1 MHRCLRVK
9 MVAEVLAVAG
19 VNTKAAAKVA
29 RAAEAAQEIAAD
41 TQVHQA
47 ARAVLQTAR
56 AALNANIHP
65 VIYESR
71 ITNEK

>member
-29 RAAEAAQEIAAD
+29 HAAEAALAIAAD
-41 TQVHQA
+41 TQVHLA

-56 AALNANIHP
+56 AALNANSHP

>member
-1 MHRCLRVK
+1 MHPCRRVK
-9 MVAEVLAVAG
+9 TVVGVLAAAEA
-19 VNTKAAAKVA
+19 NAKAEAKVA
-29 RAAEAAQEIAAD
+29 RAAEAALDVAVG
-41 TQVHQA
+41 TQVHRA

-56 AALNANIHP
+56 AALKPNFHP